1 MAMLPTLSEGRRAL
15 VLASLTIRGDARIN
29 LNEADARVLRAV
41 PGFSEEAVI
50 RIVQH
55 RVTGVPF
62 RSPDEALASLAP
74 GERLAVLARYSDFAH
89 VAITRPTVLVGHA
102 TGVAGKRALEATLTV
117 TLVPAGNRVAIV
129 RVESQ

>member
-1 MAMLPTLSEGRRAL
+1 MATLPTLSEDRRAL
-15 VLASLTIRGDARIN
+15 ALASLTIRGDGRIN

-41 PGFSEEAVI
+41 PGFSEDAVM

-62 RSPDEALASLAP
+62 RSPDDALASLAP
-74 GERLAVLARYSDFAH
+74 GERRAVLARYNEFAH
-89 VAITRPTVLVGHA
+89 VAITRPTVLVAHA
-102 TGVAGKRALEATLTV
+102 TGAAGKGALEATMTV